1 MFVSAVSFWEPNLL
15 MSRCFDPLTI
25 PFSLLSFSVRTQED
39 VLHQGHRGS
48 QPGAQV
54 RRFEDFLRCCSYS
67 PVDFMFLHFR
77 LVDFDRLPCDLF
89 CILFNSCGINL
100 GFLLIRLV

>member
-1 MFVSAVSFWEPNLL
+1 

-39 VLHQGHRGS
+39 VLHQGHPGS

-54 RRFEDFLRCCSYS
+54 HVGGEDRVISGTVLSIELVPVGNSASSYIDFKEGLYSRCSFILSILSTMASY
-67 PVDFMFLHFR
+67 
-77 LVDFDRLPCDLF
+77 
-89 CILFNSCGINL
+89 
-100 GFLLIRLV
+100 